1 MTLEDTLSMPLLE
14 KEIEEFRSL
23 IPRNLQYI
31 VWRGKTF
38 IIERLDDDDTLRA
51 IRSTHPRYQRE
62 LNFLT
67 DWHEEM
73 AFNNTEDDY
82 S

>member
-1 MTLEDTLSMPLLE
+1 MPLLE
-14 KEIEEFRSL
+14 DEIINLSSL
-23 IPRNLQYI
+23 IPSNLQYI
-31 VWRGKTF
+31 IWRGKTF
-38 IIERLDDDDTLRA
+38 IIERLDDDDTVRA

-73 AFNNTEDDY
+73 AFNHTEEDY